1 MMTTIFFFAICY
13 LLTYQEG
20 SFNKINLVRN
30 NKISINHP
38 NQFLDTITTVGV
50 NILGLKGEF
59 ITILPMGK
67 NKLPLVMEDYDLHGQ
82 VIKHDSSY
90 YIYIKSL
97 NKERSIEV
105 IAHELLHLKQYKDNR
120 ITIKDSI
127 IY

>member
-1 MMTTIFFFAICY
+1 MTTIFFFAICY

-20 SFNKINLVRN
+20 PFNKINLVRN

-82 VIKHDSSY
+82 VIEHDSSY

-105 IAHELLHLKQYKDNR
+105 IAHELLHLKQYEDKR

>member
-1 MMTTIFFFAICY
+1 MSTIFFFAIFY
-13 LLTYQEG
+13 LLIYQEG

-38 NQFLDTITTVGV
+38 NQFLDTITTVGA

-59 ITILPMGK
+59 ITILPIGK
-67 NKLPLVMEDYDLHGQ
+67 NKLPSIMEEYDLHGQ
-82 VIKHDSSY
+82 VIEHDSCY

-105 IAHELLHLKQYKDNR
+105 IAHELLHLKQYEDKR
-120 ITIKDSI
+120 ISIKDSI